1 MLITYFSLIILCFFA
16 VLTIFFAKDYIKR
29 ILALSISH
37 ASLILLMVLVA
48 SESSK
53 KGEILV
59 MIVTITA
66 LFLLN
71 LVVAAFLLKNI
82 KN

>member
-16 VLTIFFAKDYIKR
+16 VLITLFAKDYIKR

-59 MIVTITA
+59 MIITITA

>member
-16 VLTIFFAKDYIKR
+16 VSNVLLAKDYIKK

-37 ASLILLMVLVA
+37 ASIILLLILVA

-53 KGEILV
+53 KSEILV

-71 LVVAAFLLKNI
+71 LVVGWFLIKNI